1 MGGFPFA
8 RVAVVS
14 DPPAIRKVL
23 VEEPQAYR
31 KSTFERRI
39 LSARLRDGLAAVEG
53 EQWASQRRTLSPLL
67 GRKALMQLA
76 PAMACVAATLI
87 ERWLSRGDQP
97 FDVKAEMSA
106 IALDTLLRSV
116 FHDGLGTDPESMRG
130 AMLTF
135 FATAGRIDP
144 FDIIGMPDFIP
155 RFTHWRTWTKL
166 RAFDQ
171 AFDSAVAERGR
182 RLGKDSADAARDMLG
197 LLLSTRDPETGK
209 PMSEAEV
216 KANVLVFFFAGQ
228 ETTSTA
234 MIWAMYLLS
243 QSPEWTARLAAE
255 GERELGGPVE
265 GLAER
270 LVETRAVLDEGMRLY
285 PPVVGITRTAA
296 RRDVLA
302 GRTIDRGTMVM
313 VSPYVLHRHK
323 LLWDDPDAFEP
334 RRFLERVARK
344 VDRYAYLPFGIGPR
358 MCIGAGF
365 ALQEATL
372 MLASIMKNFTLKL
385 VPGQSVWP
393 LQRFTLRPRDPL
405 LMTVKRRD

>member
-1 MGGFPFA
+1 
-8 RVAVVS
+8 
-14 DPPAIRKVL
+14 
-23 VEEPQAYR
+23 
-31 KSTFERRI
+31 
-39 LSARLRDGLAAVEG
+39 
-53 EQWASQRRTLSPLL
+53 
-67 GRKALMQLA
+67 MQIA
-76 PAMACVAATLI
+76 PAMAGVAATLI
-87 ERWLSRGDQP
+87 ERWRNRGGQP
-97 FDVKAEMSA
+97 FDVNAEMSA
-106 IALDTLLRSV
+106 LALDALLSSV
-116 FHDGLGTDPESMRG
+116 FHEGLGTAPVSMRS

-135 FATAGRIDP
+135 FATMGRIDP

-155 RFTHWRTWTKL
+155 RFTHWPMRAKL

-171 AFDSAVAERGR
+171 AFDSAVAERRR
-182 RLGKDSADAARDMLG
+182 RLGEDSADTPRDMLG
-197 LLLSTRDPETGK
+197 LLLSASDPETGK

-228 ETTSTA
+228 ETTSSA
-234 MIWAMYLLS
+234 MTWAMYLLS
-243 QSPEWTARLAAE
+243 QSPEWSARVAAE

-270 LVETRAVLDEGMRLY
+270 LPETRAVLDEAMRLY
-285 PPVVGITRTAA
+285 PPVVGITRTAT
-296 RRDVLA
+296 RRDELA
-302 GRTIDRGTMVM
+302 GQAIDRGTMVV

-334 RRFLERVARK
+334 RRFLERAARK

-365 ALQEATL
+365 ALQEVTL
-372 MLASIMKNFTLKL
+372 MLASIMKSFTLKL

-405 LMTVKRRD
+405 LMTAQRRD